1 MILSKIYHSQLCSAN
16 LTIQL
21 LPRKNIFYI
30 LNTKSLIY
38 RQKKF
43 QNLQIFYV
51 TVLPIKA
58 MYEWLGMNKISM
70 LSFWKLIVLI
80 VIACDIMLQ
89 KKWNKSFF
97 KSKNFFKLEKQ
108 RYLSHYWSGKP
119 FNGTFGNQ
127 ALIEGQ
133 LKP

>member
-1 MILSKIYHSQLCSAN
+1 MIKKSLILSKIYHSQLCSAN

-30 LNTKSLIY
+30 LHTKSLIY

-89 KKWNKSFF
+89 KNEIKVFLKVKTFLNWKNKDIFHIIDQV
-97 KSKNFFKLEKQ
+97 N
-108 RYLSHYWSGKP
+108 LSTVPLVIRPW
-119 FNGTFGNQ
+119 
-127 ALIEGQ
+127 
-133 LKP
+133 